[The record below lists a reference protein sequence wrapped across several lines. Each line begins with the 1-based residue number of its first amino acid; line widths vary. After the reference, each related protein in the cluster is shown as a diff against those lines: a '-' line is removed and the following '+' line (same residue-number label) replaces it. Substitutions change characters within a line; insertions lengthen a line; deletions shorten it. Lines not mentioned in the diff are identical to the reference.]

1 MYNFLEFHGWL
12 LGPKVSL
19 LSYLLLPLAGPE
31 DFDEEDTQKLPVD
44 LQFLP
49 AEKEREPDADLRI
62 ILLESLLQVS

>member
-1 MYNFLEFHGWL
+1 VGECSRLVIFMYNFLEFHGWL

-44 LQFLP
+44 YF
-49 AEKEREPDADLRI
+49 AGIA
-62 ILLESLLQVS
+62 STS